1 MEFYKKELEKMFS
14 NTDFDRFL
22 EAPRIL
28 RYSQLADYD
37 SIQALLPLEKDY
49 VIILYE
55 TKRNSGHWMC
65 LIRNEKILTFFDSYG
80 YFPDEELSF
89 ITRLQNKL
97 LGQDKPYIRRLMKT
111 GVDAG
116 MKAMYSHTKY
126 QSDSPQVATC
136 GRWVIL
142 AVFMLHTMGHDLKGM
157 KRIFDKASK
166 EMGKP
171 YDVLAV
177 DFTNK

>member
-1 MEFYKKELEKMFS
+1 MDFYKKELEKMFS
-14 NTDFDRFL
+14 NTDFERFL
-22 EAPRIL
+22 DAPRIM

-37 SIQALLPLEKDY
+37 SIQDLLPLEKDY

-55 TKRNSGHWMC
+55 TKKNSGHWMC

-80 YFPDEELSF
+80 YYPDEELSF

-111 GVDAG
+111 GKG
-116 MKAMYSHTKY
+116 MTAMYSHTKY
-126 QSDSPQVATC
+126 QSDSPKVATC

-142 AVFMLHTMGHDLKGM
+142 AVFMIHTMGHDLKGM
-157 KRIFDKASK
+157 KRIFDRASK
-166 EMGKP
+166 DYGKP
-171 YDVLAV
+171 YDIVAV
-177 DFTNK
+177 DFTT